1 MLERL
6 ASISHKTAIPK
17 SKPTET
23 TSDVGT
29 SLLIFETG
37 IQEWI
42 KSLKHAS
49 QKMTNPT
56 ASDYIWTSFR
66 NWLSTETLKMKQQ
79 SYEQVQ

>member
-6 ASISHKTAIPK
+6 ASIAHKTTIPK
-17 SKPTET
+17 PKPTET

-42 KSLKHAS
+42 NSLKHSS
-49 QKMTNPT
+49 QGMTNPA
-56 ASDYIWTSFR
+56 ASDYVWTKFR
-66 NWLSTETLKMKQQ
+66 NWLSSETLKLKEQ
-79 SYEQVQ
+79 SYE